1 MNLMP
6 KSLVLCAPRPEGNT
20 ETEFWRNKKNGFNLC
35 LAKGKTQ
42 QASVS
47 RTVPLSLGNKERFY
61 IPQKVLLF
69 FFFFFIFCK
78 ISEWSQLAS
87 GNQVCCS
94 WSYQPVTFFLK
105 CKMLQESVGR
115 EDCQVQRTAHKR
127 VREQSALFSFVKDK
141 SSHKCLLAAIAK
153 E

>member
-69 FFFFFIFCK
+69 FFFFNLLQDFRMVTAGIR
-78 ISEWSQLAS
+78 
-87 GNQVCCS
+87 
-94 WSYQPVTFFLK
+94 QPGLLFLK
-105 CKMLQESVGR
+105 LSASDLLFEMQNATRERRQGR
-115 EDCQVQRTAHKR
+115 LPGAEN
-127 VREQSALFSFVKDK
+127 
-141 SSHKCLLAAIAK
+141 SS
-153 E
+153 